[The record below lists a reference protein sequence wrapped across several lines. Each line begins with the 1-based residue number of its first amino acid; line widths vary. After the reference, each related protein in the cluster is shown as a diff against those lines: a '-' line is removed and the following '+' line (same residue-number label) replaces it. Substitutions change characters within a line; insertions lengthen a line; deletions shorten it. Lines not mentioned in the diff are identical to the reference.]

1 MRSVQRPGGG
11 VGERGTFPPRALN
24 IIGLLGQSRSLSSLA
39 QAHIPD
45 IDSLRNQLF
54 SSFPGPSPTP
64 CSNENTFNCS
74 PAGPM
79 QDSTNRS
86 QQTTPGVDG
95 AVRAASLDESH
106 GRSKPASTHHL
117 VIEGERGWLTCHRR
131 RRTLSVFETARRALL
146 RGAEYLARSRSGSH
160 THAGKGV
167 SSGRHQD
174 TLGQARARASARG
187 GRLLGQRQRR
197 PGTCLLHPRCSWS
210 VSPA

>member
-1 MRSVQRPGGG
+1 MAALHEVRPAYGGG
-11 VGERGTFPPRALN
+11 FSSANPQHHRLAGPDQKSFIPSTR
-24 IIGLLGQSRSLSSLA
+24 QSRYRFPKKSIILVLSRTIA
-39 QAHIPD
+39 Y
-45 IDSLRNQLF
+45 
-54 SSFPGPSPTP
+54 P

-167 SSGRHQD
+167 PSGRHQD
-174 TLGQARARASARG
+174 TLGQARTRASARG

-197 PGTCLLHPRCSWS
+197 PGTCLLHPRCGWS